1 MKEKV
6 VNGSESCVQS
16 AKTALIRQ
24 IYRVQAMDFASAGE
38 ISGKIK
44 NILKQLGVNGEMIR
58 RAAIASYEAEMNLVI
73 HSWGGS
79 LIFVVTPEEIQ
90 IITQD
95 TGPGIPDIDLAMQEG
110 YSTASDQARE
120 LGFGAG
126 MGLPNIQ
133 RCSDRVEISSK
144 EGQGPTLK
152 ISFFL

>member
-1 MKEKV
+1 
-6 VNGSESCVQS
+6 
-16 AKTALIRQ
+16 
-24 IYRVQAMDFASAGE
+24 MDFASAGE

-144 EGQGPTLK
+144 EGQGTTLK